1 MTFIKSIQKSEN
13 KIILKNLGEPAPELL
28 ITDQECISIVFL
40 DTETTGVN
48 RANDKIIE
56 LALKMTRFEKS
67 SGMIISID
75 QVYESFNDPGEAIS
89 QEITML
95 TGISNDM
102 VQGQSIDW
110 GMVDTILK
118 DSDIVVAHNASFDR
132 AFVDKHSS
140 VSPNKIWA
148 CSINDIDWLDRG
160 FTSSKQELLCY
171 WHGFY
176 FDAHRAM
183 NDVDALV
190 HLLTHSSYDDID
202 KPVLELIENS
212 QKPTYVILATNFNY
226 DPVKKDIVKA
236 NKYKWNPEEKIWYKN
251 VTFDILESEKEWLTG
266 VIYDFHFEGR
276 VDEISSVDKY
286 KL

>member
-1 MTFIKSIQKSEN
+1 MTFIKSIKTSEN
-13 KIILKNLGEPAPELL
+13 KIILKNFGGSSPELL
-28 ITDQECISIVFL
+28 FTDQECISIVFL

-56 LALKMTRFEKS
+56 LALKIATFEKS
-67 SGMIISID
+67 SGMIVSID
-75 QVYESFNDPGEAIS
+75 QVYESFNDPGEEIS

-95 TGISNDM
+95 TGISNEMIQD
-102 VQGQSIDW
+102 QSIDW
-110 GMVDTILK
+110 AMVDTILK
-118 DSDIVVAHNASFDR
+118 DADIVVAHNASFDR
-132 AFVDKHSS
+132 AFVEKHSS

-148 CSINDIDWLDRG
+148 CSINDIDWLNRG
-160 FTSSKQELLCY
+160 FSSAKQELLCY

-176 FDAHRAM
+176 FEAHRAM
-183 NDVDALV
+183 NDVDALI
-190 HLLTHSSYDDID
+190 HLLTHPSYDID
-202 KPVLELIENS
+202 RPVLELIENS
-212 QKPTYVILATNFNY
+212 QKPTYIIFATNFNY

-236 NKYKWNPEEKIWYKN
+236 NKYKWNPDEKIWYKN

-276 VDEISSVDKY
+276 VEEINPIDKY

>member
-1 MTFIKSIQKSEN
+1 MTFIKSIQTSEN
-13 KIILKNLGEPAPELL
+13 KIILKNLGAPSPGLL

-56 LALKMTRFEKS
+56 LALKITTFEKS
-67 SGMIISID
+67 SGMIVSID
-75 QVYESFNDPGEAIS
+75 QVYESFNDPGEDIS

-118 DSDIVVAHNASFDR
+118 DADIVVAHNASFDR
-132 AFVDKHSS
+132 AFVEKHSS

-148 CSINDIDWLDRG
+148 CSINDINWLGRG
-160 FTSSKQELLCY
+160 FSSAKQELLCY

-176 FDAHRAM
+176 FEAHRAM
-183 NDVDALV
+183 NDVDALI
-190 HLLTHSSYDDID
+190 HLLTHPSYNID
-202 KPVLELIENS
+202 RPVLELIENS
-212 QKPTYVILATNFNY
+212 NKPTYVIFATNFNY

-251 VTFDILESEKEWLTG
+251 VKFDNLESEKDWLTS
-266 VIYDFHFEGR
+266 VIYDFNFEGR
-276 VDEISSVDKY
+276 VDEINPVDKY

>member
-1 MTFIKSIQKSEN
+1 MTFIKSIQTSEN
-13 KIILKNLGEPAPELL
+13 KIILKKFGKPAPELL
-28 ITDQECISIVFL
+28 ITDQECISIAFL

-56 LALKMTRFEKS
+56 LALKVVTFEKS
-67 SGMIISID
+67 SGIIVSID
-75 QVYESFNDPGEAIS
+75 QEYESFNDPGEEIS

-95 TGISNDM
+95 TGISDEM
-102 VQGQSIDW
+102 VEGQSIDW
-110 GMVDTILK
+110 ERVDAILK
-118 DSDIVVAHNASFDR
+118 DAEIVVAHNAGFDR
-132 AFVDKHSS
+132 AFVDRYSS

-148 CSINDIDWLDRG
+148 CSMQDIDWLCRG

-183 NDVDALV
+183 NDVDALIN
-190 HLLTHSSYDDID
+190 LLTHPSYEVDR
-202 KPVLELIENS
+202 PLLELIKNS
-212 QKPTYVILATNFNY
+212 QKPTYVIFATNFNY

-236 NKYKWNPEEKIWYKN
+236 NKYKWNAEDRVWYKA
-251 VTFDILESEKEWLTG
+251 VSFDDLDKEKDWLT
-266 VIYDFHFEGR
+266 VAIYDFIFEGR
-276 VDEISSVDKY
+276 VEEINLNDKY

>member
-1 MTFIKSIQKSEN
+1 MTFIKSIQTSEN
-13 KIILKNLGEPAPELL
+13 KIILKNLGAPSPELL

-56 LALKMTRFEKS
+56 LALKITTFEKS
-67 SGMIISID
+67 SGMIVSID
-75 QVYESFNDPGEAIS
+75 QVYESFNDPGEDIS
-89 QEITML
+89 QEIIML
-95 TGISNDM
+95 TGIGNDM

-110 GMVDTILK
+110 GMVDTVLK
-118 DSDIVVAHNASFDR
+118 DADIVVAHNASFDR

-140 VSPNKIWA
+140 VSPTKIWA
-148 CSINDIDWLDRG
+148 CSINDIDWLGRG

-176 FDAHRAM
+176 FNAHRAM
-183 NDVDALV
+183 NDVDALL
-190 HLLTHSSYDDID
+190 HLLTHSSYDVD

-212 QKPTYVILATNFNY
+212 QKPTYFIFATNFNY

-251 VTFDILESEKEWLTG
+251 VTFDNLESEKEWLTG
-266 VIYDFHFEGR
+266 VIYDFNFEGR
-276 VDEISSVDKY
+276 VEEINPIDKY

>member
-13 KIILKNLGEPAPELL
+13 KIILKNLGAPSPELL
-28 ITDQECISIVFL
+28 ITDLECISIAFL
-40 DTETTGVN
+40 DTETTGVD

-56 LALKMTRFEKS
+56 LALKTATFEKS

-75 QVYESFNDPGEAIS
+75 QVYESFNDPGECIS

-118 DSDIVVAHNASFDR
+118 DADIIVAHNASFDR
-132 AFVDKHSS
+132 AFVEKHSS

-148 CSINDIDWLDRG
+148 CSINDIDWLNRG
-160 FTSSKQELLCY
+160 FSSAKQELLCY

-176 FDAHRAM
+176 FEAHRAM
-183 NDVDALV
+183 NDVDALIN
-190 HLLTHSSYDDID
+190 LLTHSSYDID
-202 KPVLELIENS
+202 RPVLELIENS
-212 QKPTYVILATNFNY
+212 QKPTYVIFATNFNY
-226 DPVKKDIVKA
+226 DPFKKDIVKA

-276 VDEISSVDKY
+276 VEEINPIDKY

>member
-1 MTFIKSIQKSEN
+1 MTFIKSIQTSEN
-13 KIILKNLGEPAPELL
+13 NIILKKFGKPAPELL
-28 ITDQECISIVFL
+28 ITDQECISIGFL

-48 RANDKIIE
+48 RVNDKIIE
-56 LALKMTRFEKS
+56 LALKVVTFEKS
-67 SGMIISID
+67 SGMIVSID
-75 QVYESFNDPGEAIS
+75 QVYESFNDPGEEIS

-95 TGISNDM
+95 TGIRDDM
-102 VQGQSIDW
+102 VNGQSIDW
-110 GMVDTILK
+110 GKVDTILR
-118 DSDIVVAHNASFDR
+118 DTDIVVAHNASFDR
-132 AFVDKHSS
+132 AFVEKHSS

-148 CSINDIDWLDRG
+148 CSINDIDWLGRG

-176 FDAHRAM
+176 FEAHRAM
-183 NDVDALV
+183 NDVDALI
-190 HLLTHSSYDDID
+190 HLLTHSSYDID
-202 KPVLELIENS
+202 RPVLELIENS
-212 QKPTYVILATNFNY
+212 QKPTYVIFATNFNY

-236 NKYKWNPEEKIWYKN
+236 NKYKWNPDEKIWYKN

-276 VDEISSVDKY
+276 VEEINPIDKY